1 MVFRCGSVGPVLKDP
16 TQVLLGLGS
25 NLGDRADTVNR
36 ALNHLGA
43 LPSTRLVAISPAVE
57 SDPIGP
63 PGQGPY
69 LNLTAALSTQLEP
82 QDLLAAV
89 LAIENQLGRVRTVVY
104 GARTCDID
112 LLFFSGFVSQSPAL
126 TLPHPRWRERPFV
139 VEPLRYLLELG
150 EVATWP
156 GWDELRSEVQRLPRS
171 QTGLRKW
178 TGTTPWLQNPT

>member
-1 MVFRCGSVGPVLKDP
+1 MAFRCGSVGPVLKEP
-16 TQVLLGLGS
+16 VQVLLGLGS
-25 NLGDRADTVNR
+25 NLGDRADTVGR
-36 ALNHLGA
+36 ALSGLGQ
-43 LPSTRLVAISPAVE
+43 LPATRVTAISPAVE
-57 SDPIGP
+57 SDPVGP

-69 LNLTAALSTQLEP
+69 LNLTAAVTTQLEP
-82 QDLLAAV
+82 HDLLAAC
-89 LAIENQLGRVRTVVY
+89 LTLENQLGRVRSVVN

-112 LLFFSGFVSQSPAL
+112 LLFFSGYVGQSPAL

-150 EVATWP
+150 EVASWP